1 MADPINRFSG
11 VITRNDLLKWTHLQ
25 FGSEMRSI
33 SISPKDICRV
43 ASATRAKD
51 LAVGDWRT
59 MGVRLDADLATA
71 LQQFMEHDEID
82 IPVLDK
88 DGRVL
93 GDLRLSQT
101 LYYSIDAGRKED

>member
-1 MADPINRFSG
+1 MDTPPIWQ
-11 VITRNDLLKWTHLQ
+11 RNALDKHL
-25 FGSEMRSI
+25 
-33 SISPKDICRV
+33 PKGHLSRRLRDEGEG
-43 ASATRAKD
+43 
-51 LAVGDWRT
+51 LGGGDWRT

>member
-1 MADPINRFSG
+1 MDAPPTWQRKG
-11 VITRNDLLKWTHLQ
+11 
-25 FGSEMRSI
+25 SI
-33 SISPKDICRV
+33 SISPKDIYRI

-59 MGVRLDADLATA
+59 MGVRLDDDLATA

-101 LYYSIDAGRKED
+101 LYYSIEAGRKEDGETVR